1 MNPTSQQKKEAP
13 IIPPIQPF
21 SPQEISKFT
30 ALDLALRS
38 HPELARE
45 GASLLNPRALA
56 KLVHG
61 IKGFQDVHLG
71 RVCTCVLEILLFLH
85 MAMYVATCIT
95 VKLYSFYY
103 SFDGS
108 NFLYHYSKN
117 AVLVSLLTDK

>member
-1 MNPTSQQKKEAP
+1 MSTTSSNSSSTKKNEKQN
-13 IIPPIQPF
+13 ILVPPIQPF

-61 IKGFQDVHLG
+61 IKGFQDTHLG
-71 RVCTCVLEILLFLH
+71 RVSYELH
-85 MAMYVATCIT
+85 AYVY
-95 VKLYSFYY
+95 L
-103 SFDGS
+103 
-108 NFLYHYSKN
+108 
-117 AVLVSLLTDK
+117 